1 MMKRLLLYIYII
13 VPVAMLSCSDDDSFS
28 SDSIYR
34 LSFSADT
41 VSLDTVFSTVP
52 TSTYSF
58 SVYNR
63 SKKGLHI
70 SKIRLKRGN
79 QTGYRVNVDGVYLDN
94 ASGSQAYD
102 FDIRK
107 EDSLRVFVELTP
119 SLNNADVPKLVSD
132 DIVFTLESGVEQSVN
147 LRAYSWDAQMFDSL
161 IISNDSV
168 IETDKPLLVYKG
180 IKIDSMATLRI
191 NYPTKIYFHSGAGI
205 DVYGKLIISGQPMQG
220 GDVVL
225 RGDRTDR
232 MFSYL
237 PYDRISGQ
245 WRGIHIYPSS
255 SGNIISGA
263 DIHSS
268 EYGVICDSAAYN
280 SDETRLT
287 VHHSTIHNCKGPGI
301 QAFNSFVY
309 ISDSQISNTLGDC
322 LAVYGGRT
330 EVVFST
336 LAQFYPFSA
345 DRGMALNFADHYED
359 NPYPTDAFICYNT
372 LVTGYAKDVINGSL
386 RDTVNVASYA
396 FVNSI
401 IRTPEIKDTVEIKHF
416 VNCIFETPEDSVQGK
431 DHFISIDESNMLYD
445 FRLQEKSPARGKA
458 YLFPGEYTVDRYY
471 RLRGEFPDIGC
482 FQYNEEDAN
491 KP

>member
-1 MMKRLLLYIYII
+1 M
-13 VPVAMLSCSDDDSFS
+13 MLSCSDDDSFS
-28 SDSIYR
+28 SDSAYR
-34 LSFSADT
+34 ISFSADT
-41 VSLDTVFSTVP
+41 ISLDTVFSTVP

-63 SKKGLHI
+63 NSKGLHI
-70 SKIRLKRGN
+70 NKIRLKRGN

-107 EDSLRVFVELTP
+107 NDSIRVFVELTP
-119 SLNNADVPKLVSD
+119 SFNNADMPKLVSD

-161 IISNDSV
+161 IITRDSV
-168 IETDKPLLVYKG
+168 METEKPVLVRKG
-180 IKIDSMATLRI
+180 IKIDSTATLTI
-191 NYPTKIYFHSGAGI
+191 KYPTKIYFHNGAGI
-205 DVYGKLIISGQPMQG
+205 DVYGRLIVCGQPVQG

-245 WRGIHIYPSS
+245 WRGIRIYPSS
-255 SGNIISGA
+255 SGNVITGA

-268 EYGVICDSAAYN
+268 EYGIICDSAAYN
-280 SDETRLT
+280 PDETRLA
-287 VHHSTIHNCKGPGI
+287 VHYSTIHNCKGAGI
-301 QAFNSFVY
+301 LAFNSFVH
-309 ISDSQISNTLGDC
+309 ISDTQISNTLGDC

-345 DRGMALNFADHYED
+345 DRGMALNFADHY
-359 NPYPTDAFICYNT
+359 NGHPYPTEALVCYNT
-372 LVTGYAKDVINGSL
+372 LITGYAKDVINGSL

-401 IRTPEIKDTVEIKHF
+401 IRTPEIKDTIEIKHF
-416 VNCIFETPEDSVQGK
+416 VDCIFETPEDSIQGK
-431 DHFISIDESNMLYD
+431 EHFINIDETNMIYN
-445 FRLQEKSPARGKA
+445 FHLQEKSPARGRA
-458 YLFPGEYTVDRYY
+458 YLFPGEYPLDRDY
-471 RLRGEFPDIGC
+471 RLRGNFPDIGC
-482 FQYNEEDAN
+482 FQYNEEDKDGEN
-491 KP
+491 KH